1 MRYIQTLH
9 EQYGIAA
16 LVFEFLFILFYFIL
30 FSLLLTTEPKK
41 GPVVRISPHEVDVS
55 DISAVK
61 AIHSI
66 GSGFIKGPFYER
78 FTCGDIRNSFNSSNP
93 EFYGPRRRLLSS
105 TLSDTSIRRFEP
117 LIESRVLLTIQKMRG
132 DMKSQGITDVH
143 AWWMFMTADVIGDSC
158 FGRSFRMLETGKV
171 SHHIVLSTSLDG

>member
-1 MRYIQTLH
+1 MVQWPLFFW
-9 EQYGIAA
+9 AS
-16 LVFEFLFILFYFIL
+16 VFI
-30 FSLLLTTEPKK
+30 FSCAYDLPSKK

-66 GSGFIKGPFYER
+66 GSGFMKTSFYER
-78 FTCGDIRNSFNSSNP
+78 FTCGDIRNSFNGIDP

-117 LIESRVLLTIQKMRG
+117 LIESRVLLTIQKMQG
-132 DMKSQGITDVH
+132 ELKSQGWTDVH

-171 SHHIVLSTSLDG
+171 GHRIEHEFGWMY